1 MTPSG
6 LFVAASLH
14 ASLMARLDRLGPA
27 KEVAQIG
34 AAVWREFSHALLT
47 AVVRKSEAEL
57 ATALDR
63 LVVAGLL
70 FRQGAPPYA
79 TYLFKHA
86 LVQDAAYGTLLRQP
100 RRALHRHIAET
111 LERQFAEIAENQ
123 PELLARHYTEA
134 GLIEKAA
141 GLWSKAGQQSLSR
154 SALVEAI
161 EQLTRAL
168 AQISSLSATPGLR
181 REQIK
186 LQVALAS
193 PLIHVK
199 GFAAPETKEA
209 VERAHLLIEQAKAI
223 GEAPDDPLLLY
234 SVLFGFWVANLAV
247 FNGDVVREVSA
258 QFLTLAEKEGVTE
271 PIMIGHRLMGAAL
284 LFTGDAAQG
293 RSHLDRSINLYNPAQ
308 HRPLTTRFAHDVR
321 VAALVHRSWALWILG
336 YPEASVADVRQAIKE
351 VREINQAAT
360 SMNAGLAIYANIFCG
375 DYAAAKAQ
383 SDELIALATAKS
395 ATMWKAVG
403 LLYQGFILAMTGKAA
418 DAVSALT
425 SGMAGLRSTGATV
438 NLPTFSSILAG
449 AYADLGQIDE
459 AYHCIEQALMA
470 IETSKER
477 WFEADVHRIWGEIT
491 LKSPAPDAAK
501 AEGCFERALAVA
513 RQQHTKSWELR
524 AAMSMARLWRDQGKP
539 QQAHELLAPVYGWFT
554 EGFDTRDLKEAKA
567 LLNTLA
573 A

>member
-1 MTPSG
+1 MEQG
-6 LFVAASLH
+6 
-14 ASLMARLDRLGPA
+14 R
-27 KEVAQIG
+27 
-34 AAVWREFSHALLT
+34 AAVAVAFGPRGSNRATHART
-47 AVVRKSEAEL
+47 R
-57 ATALDR
+57 TDF
-63 LVVAGLL
+63 L
-70 FRQGAPPYA
+70 FICYA
-79 TYLFKHA
+79 ST
-86 LVQDAAYGTLLRQP
+86 T
-100 RRALHRHIAET
+100 
-111 LERQFAEIAENQ
+111 
-123 PELLARHYTEA
+123 
-134 GLIEKAA
+134 
-141 GLWSKAGQQSLSR
+141 
-154 SALVEAI
+154 
-161 EQLTRAL
+161 TRTDQA
-168 AQISSLSATPGLR
+168 
-181 REQIK
+181 
-186 LQVALAS
+186 VALAS

-223 GEAPDDPLLLY
+223 GEPPDDPLLLY
-234 SVLFGFWVANLAV
+234 SVLFGFWIANLAV

-293 RSHLDRSINLYNPAQ
+293 RSHLDRSINLYNPVQ

-383 SDELIALATAKS
+383 SDELITLATAKS

-438 NLPTFSSILAG
+438 NLPLFSSVLAG
-449 AYADLGQIDE
+449 AYADLGQFDE
-459 AYHCIEQALMA
+459 AYHCIEQALTAM
-470 IETSKER
+470 ETSKER
-477 WFEADVHRIWGEIT
+477 WFEADVHRI
-491 LKSPAPDAAK
+491 
-501 AEGCFERALAVA
+501 ERS
-513 RQQHTKSWELR
+513 R
-524 AAMSMARLWRDQGKP
+524 
-539 QQAHELLAPVYGWFT
+539 
-554 EGFDTRDLKEAKA
+554 
-567 LLNTLA
+567 
-573 A
+573 

>member
-1 MTPSG
+1 
-6 LFVAASLH
+6 
-14 ASLMARLDRLGPA
+14 
-27 KEVAQIG
+27 
-34 AAVWREFSHALLT
+34 
-47 AVVRKSEAEL
+47 
-57 ATALDR
+57 
-63 LVVAGLL
+63 
-70 FRQGAPPYA
+70 
-79 TYLFKHA
+79 
-86 LVQDAAYGTLLRQP
+86 
-100 RRALHRHIAET
+100 
-111 LERQFAEIAENQ
+111 
-123 PELLARHYTEA
+123 
-134 GLIEKAA
+134 
-141 GLWSKAGQQSLSR
+141 
-154 SALVEAI
+154 
-161 EQLTRAL
+161 
-168 AQISSLSATPGLR
+168 
-181 REQIK
+181 
-186 LQVALAS
+186 
-193 PLIHVK
+193 
-199 GFAAPETKEA
+199 
-209 VERAHLLIEQAKAI
+209 
-223 GEAPDDPLLLY
+223 
-234 SVLFGFWVANLAV
+234 
-247 FNGDVVREVSA
+247 
-258 QFLTLAEKEGVTE
+258 
-271 PIMIGHRLMGAAL
+271 MGAAL

-438 NLPTFSSILAG
+438 NLPLFSSILAG

-491 LKSPAPDAAK
+491 LKSPVPDAAK
-501 AEGCFERALAVA
+501 AEGHFERALAVA
-513 RQQHTKSWELR
+513 RQQKAKSWELR
-524 AAMSMARLWRDQGKP
+524 ASMSLARLWRDQGKVP
-539 QQAHELLAPVYGWFT
+539 QARELLAPVYGWFT

-567 LLNTLA
+567 LLEDLRS
-573 A
+573 